1 MSRIPERLADGPTV
15 SVEFF
20 PPKTVEGVAQLE
32 RTIDEFSVVDLSFVS
47 VTYGAGGSTREL
59 TRDLVVNINNSHS
72 FPAMPHLTCI
82 GHTTTELESL
92 IDDYVESGIDNMLAL
107 AGDPPGDGSPAV
119 GDFTYASDLVDLVRA
134 RSGMAIAVAAFPEMH
149 PRSTDRGADRR
160 ALASKLTSADFGIA
174 QFFFDADHYGRMID
188 ELAELG
194 CDTPVLPGVMPM
206 TNPTSIRRFAEMNGA
221 DFPEALAAR
230 VEAASDV
237 DRQEIVVEAAV
248 ALCERLTDMGAPGL
262 HFYCLNRSETT
273 LAILDALG

>member
-1 MSRIPERLADGPTV
+1 MSRIPDRLAAGPTI

-32 RTIDEFSVVDLSFVS
+32 RTIDEFAVIDLSFVS

-59 TRDLVVNINNSHS
+59 TRDLVVNINNSHP

-92 IDDYVESGIDNMLAL
+92 IDDYVESGIENMLAL

-119 GDFTYASDLVDLVRA
+119 GDFTYASELVDLVRA
-134 RSGMAIAVAAFPEMH
+134 RSDMAIAVAAFPEMH

-160 ALASKLTSADFGIA
+160 ALAAKLTSADFGIT
-174 QFFFDADHYGRMID
+174 QFFFDAAHYERMID

-221 DFPEALAAR
+221 DFPEALASR
-230 VEAASDV
+230 VEAASDE

-248 ALCERLTDMGAPGL
+248 ALCERLTAMGAPGL

-273 LAILDALG
+273 LAILDALR